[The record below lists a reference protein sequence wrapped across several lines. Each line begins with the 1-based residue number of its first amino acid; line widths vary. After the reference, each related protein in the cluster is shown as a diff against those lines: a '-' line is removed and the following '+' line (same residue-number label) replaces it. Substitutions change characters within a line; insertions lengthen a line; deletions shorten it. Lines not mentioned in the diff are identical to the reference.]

1 MRKLVLRNPLPKE
14 IKIFIIIHSFHIAK
28 HGLLVII
35 LSIIYM
41 NNEVIKN
48 DTLEAVLEKMKIL
61 ESNDVSGRKY
71 RKSIGNSAVDPS
83 MITLFGD
90 VKNQLIHK
98 DWVKRRY
105 IDITKI
111 VSDDFDHPKFE
122 YRWGERAKKE
132 FDKKDILNFVANIY
146 DKPVK
151 AFKDQ
156 YQEIGPQNFVQ
167 EKDQGKTD
175 DSMEIQ

>member
-1 MRKLVLRNPLPKE
+1 MLIYHTE
-14 IKIFIIIHSFHIAK
+14 CIAK

-35 LSIIYM
+35 LSFIYM

-61 ESNDVSGRKY
+61 DTSNDVSGRKY

-111 VSDDFDHPKFE
+111 VSDDFDHPQFE

-167 EKDQGKTD
+167 EKDKVKTD
-175 DSMEIQ
+175 NSMEIQ